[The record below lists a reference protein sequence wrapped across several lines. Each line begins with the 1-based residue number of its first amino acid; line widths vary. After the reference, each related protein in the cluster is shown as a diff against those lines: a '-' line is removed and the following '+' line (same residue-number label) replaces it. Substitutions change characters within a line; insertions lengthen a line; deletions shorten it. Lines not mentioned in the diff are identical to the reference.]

1 MIPPPCTLDQHH
13 PSQFFAKS
21 SGKAECSITCKTER
35 QSRLLSLSRWLAL
48 FVCLLAFSPAGAKP
62 VGKYKNFKVSSYI
75 RAQDLARM
83 EDDKFLKA
91 TWETVSSQV
100 DLDKIYLETHRD
112 AYTVPEKILLKVKK
126 FFLSKGLEVG
136 GGITYTRSE
145 PTDFETYSYARD
157 EERQQVKEI
166 AEYTAKHFDDFI
178 LDDFFFIDLKNDDEI
193 AAKERSG
200 KSWTEYRLR
209 LMADAGRELVV
220 EPAKRVNPKVKVI
233 IKYPNWYDHFH
244 GLGFNLEEEPIYFD
258 GLWTGTETR
267 DPGSAQHLQNYLS
280 YNVVRYFDNIAHGKN
295 GGGWVDA
302 GGIHMSMDRYAE
314 QLHLTMLSKTPEI
327 ILWNYMQLNDVK
339 ISPQM
344 RAPWQDAG
352 GNSFRYDEMVAP
364 FKQGNNTVTPTTMA
378 RFASVTLRQTD
389 ELIGKLGNPIGLAS
403 YKPYHS
409 SGEDFLQNYLGMIGL
424 PMDMYP
430 KWKEGQQQ
438 ILLTQQAA
446 KDPQIVGKIKKQLK
460 QGGDVIITTGLLK
473 AIKEQLG
480 DVCELYCGDLKAIV
494 NDFGWAG
501 KSEREFIIPQVKYF
515 TNDAWEVVSAGRPLN
530 GGVSGY
536 PILLRDT
543 YSKGT
548 LFVLTIPDDFG
559 NLYDYPAGVLNVI
572 RRSMSKDVGAY
583 IEGPSKVA
591 LFPYDNKTLVVENFN
606 DEAVTLR
613 VVINAKVT
621 ALRNLLTGEQLK
633 PAEQPK
639 MPAMFGRN
647 RFFGYAENATVFD
660 LKLAAHSYV
669 GLGYGN

>member
-1 MIPPPCTLDQHH
+1 MMLAAVAVLAVLP
-13 PSQFFAKS
+13 AA
-21 SGKAECSITCKTER
+21 GK
-35 QSRLLSLSRWLAL
+35 
-48 FVCLLAFSPAGAKP
+48 
-62 VGKYKNFKVSSYI
+62 GKYQNFKVSTYI
-75 RAQDLARM
+75 RAQDVARM
-83 EDDKFLKA
+83 ADDKFLNQ

-112 AYTVPEKILLKVKK
+112 AFTVDEKTMTKVKK

-145 PTDFETYSYARD
+145 PTDFETYSYARPV
-157 EERQQVKEI
+157 ERQQVREV
-166 AEYTAKHFDDFI
+166 AEYTAKLFDDFI

-193 AAKERSG
+193 AAKEKSG

-209 LMADAGRELVV
+209 LMADAGRELVL
-220 EPAKRVNPKVKVI
+220 EPAKKVNPKVKVI

-244 GLGFNLEEEPIYFD
+244 GLGFNLEEEPQYFD
-258 GLWTGTETR
+258 GIWTGTETR

-280 YNVVRYFDNIAHGKN
+280 YNVVRYFDNIAPGKN

-327 ILWNYMQLNDVK
+327 MLWNYMQLNDVK
-339 ISPQM
+339 ITPQM
-344 RAPWQDAG
+344 RAKWQDAG
-352 GNSFRYDEMVAP
+352 DNSFRYDEMVAP
-364 FKQGNNTVTPTTMA
+364 YQKAGKTMTPTTMA
-378 RFASVTLRQTD
+378 RFASVTLQQTD
-389 ELIGKLGNPIGLAS
+389 KLMGQLGNPVGLVS

-424 PMDMYP
+424 PMDMHP
-430 KWKEGQQQ
+430 QFLNDRQQ
-438 ILLTQQAA
+438 ILLTEQAA
-446 KDPQIVGKIKKQLK
+446 KDPQIVDKIKAQLK
-460 QGGDVIITTGLLK
+460 KGGDVIITTGLLK
-473 AIKEQLG
+473 AIREKIA

-494 NDFGWAG
+494 NDFGWFG

-515 TNDAWEVVSAGRPLN
+515 TNDAWEVVSAGRPLS

-543 YSKGT
+543 YSKGM

-559 NLYDYPAGVLNVI
+559 NLYDFPAGALNVI
-572 RRSMSKDVGAY
+572 RRAMSKDVGAY

-606 DEAVTLR
+606 DEAVSLR
-613 VVINAKVT
+613 VVINTKVG
-621 ALRNLLTGEQLK
+621 ALRNLLTGEELK
-633 PAEQPK
+633 PAEKTSGQVFP
-639 MPAMFGRN
+639 FRN
-647 RFFGYAENATVFD
+647 RFFGYAEGATVFD

-669 GLGYGN
+669 GLGY

>member
-1 MIPPPCTLDQHH
+1 M
-13 PSQFFAKS
+13 KS
-21 SGKAECSITCKTER
+21 T
-35 QSRLLSLSRWLAL
+35 
-48 FVCLLAFSPAGAKP
+48 LLAVALLLIPAAMHA
-62 VGKYKNFKVSSYI
+62 GKFQHFKVSTYI
-75 RAQDLARM
+75 RAQDVARM
-83 EDDKFLKA
+83 DDEKFLKS
-91 TWETVSSQV
+91 TWETVSTQV

-112 AYTVPEKILLKVKK
+112 AFIVPEKILNKVKK

-136 GGITYTRSE
+136 GGITFTRSE
-145 PTDFETYSYARD
+145 PTDFETYSYARE
-157 EERQQVKEI
+157 EERQLVKKI
-166 AEYTAKHFDDFI
+166 SEYTARFFDDII

-193 AAKERSG
+193 RAKGS
-200 KSWTEYRLR
+200 KSWTDYRLR

-220 EPAKRVNPKVKVI
+220 NPAKAVNPKVKVI

-244 GLGFNLEEEPIYFD
+244 GLGFNLEEEPLYFD

-280 YNVVRYFDNIAHGKN
+280 YNIVRYFDNIAPGRN

-314 QLHLTMLSKTPEI
+314 QLHLTMLSRTPEI
-327 ILWNYMQLNDVK
+327 ILWNYMQLAEVK
-339 ISPQM
+339 ITPQM

-364 FKQGNNTVTPTTMA
+364 FTKDGKTVTPTTMA
-378 RFASVTLRQTD
+378 RFANVTLHQTD
-389 ELIGKLGNPIGLAS
+389 QLVGQLGNPVGLVS

-424 PMDMYP
+424 PMDMHP
-430 KWKEGQQQ
+430 QWKDDRQQ
-438 ILLTQQAA
+438 ILLTEQAA
-446 KDPQIVGKIKKQLK
+446 KDKEIVEKIKGQLRK
-460 QGGDVIITTGLLK
+460 GGDVIITTGLLK
-473 AIKEQLG
+473 AIKDQLA

-494 NDFGWAG
+494 NDFGFSG

-543 YSKGT
+543 YSKGI

-559 NLYDYPAGVLNVI
+559 NLYDYPAGALNII
-572 RRSMSKDVGAY
+572 RRAMSKDVGAY
-583 IEGPSKVA
+583 IEGPSKVS

-606 DEAVTLR
+606 DQAVSVR
-613 VVINAKVT
+613 VVVNSKVGS
-621 ALRNLLTGEQLK
+621 LRNLLTGEQLK
-633 PAEQPK
+633 PASLNAPQGF
-639 MPAMFGRN
+639 FGRN
-647 RFFGYAENATVFD
+647 RFYGYAEGATVFD
-660 LKLAAHSYV
+660 VTLPAHSYI
-669 GLGYGN
+669 GLGY

>member
-1 MIPPPCTLDQHH
+1 MKKLTLITVLAATVWTAV
-13 PSQFFAKS
+13 PMT
-21 SGKAECSITCKTER
+21 GK
-35 QSRLLSLSRWLAL
+35 
-48 FVCLLAFSPAGAKP
+48 
-62 VGKYKNFKVSSYI
+62 GKYKNFKVSTYI
-75 RAQDLARM
+75 RAQDIARM
-83 EDDKFLKA
+83 ADDKFLNE

-112 AYTVPEKILLKVKK
+112 AFTVPEKTMLKVKK

-145 PTDFETYSYARD
+145 PTDFETYSYARPD
-157 EERQQVKEI
+157 ERQAVKEV
-166 AEYTAKHFDDFI
+166 AELTAGLFDDFI

-193 AAKERSG
+193 AAKQRSG
-200 KSWTEYRLR
+200 KSWTDYRLR

-220 EPAKRVNPKVKVI
+220 NPAKKVNPKVKVI

-244 GLGFNLEEEPIYFD
+244 GLGFNLDEEPQYFD

-280 YNVVRYFDNIAHGKN
+280 YNIVRYFDNIAPGKN

-327 ILWNYMQLNDVK
+327 ILWNYMQLYDVK
-339 ISPQM
+339 IQPAMM
-344 RAPWQDAG
+344 RAKWQDDG
-352 GNSFRYDEMVAP
+352 GCSFSYDEMVKP
-364 FKQGNNTVTPTTMA
+364 FTKNGKTITPTTMA
-378 RFASVTLRQTD
+378 RFASVTLQQTD
-389 ELIGKLGNPIGLAS
+389 KLVGMLGRPVGLVS

-424 PMDMYP
+424 PMDMHP
-430 KWKEGQQQ
+430 QWVDGQQQ
-438 ILLTQQAA
+438 ILLTEQAA
-446 KDPQIVGKIKKQLK
+446 KDPQIVEKIKEQLRK
-460 QGGDVIITTGLLK
+460 GGDVIITTGLLK
-473 AIKEQLG
+473 AIREKLA

-494 NDFGWAG
+494 NDFGWQG

-543 YSKGT
+543 YSKGM

-559 NLYDYPAGVLNVI
+559 NLYDYPAGALNII
-572 RRSMSKDVGAY
+572 RRAMSKDVGAY
-583 IEGPSKVA
+583 IEGPAKVA
-591 LFPYDNKTLVVENFN
+591 LFPYDNKTMVVENFN
-606 DEAVTLR
+606 DEAVSLR
-613 VVINAKVT
+613 VVVNTKVPS
-621 ALRNLLTGEQLK
+621 LRNLLTGEQLK
-633 PAEQPK
+633 PADVTPPQG
-639 MPAMFGRN
+639 MFFRN
-647 RFFGYAENATVFD
+647 RFMGYDDNASVFD
-660 LKLAAHSYV
+660 ISLPAHSYI
-669 GLGYGN
+669 GLGY

>member
-1 MIPPPCTLDQHH
+1 MTKMTIHH
-13 PSQFFAKS
+13 LKRIIMAV
-21 SGKAECSITCKTER
+21 TT
-35 QSRLLSLSRWLAL
+35 AL
-48 FVCLLAFSPAGAKP
+48 MAVPASAGH
-62 VGKYKNFKVSSYI
+62 GHYQNFKVSTYI
-75 RAQDLARM
+75 RAQDVARM
-83 EDDKFLKA
+83 DDDAFLKA
-91 TWETVSSQV
+91 TWETVSTQV

-112 AYTVPEKILLKVKK
+112 AFTVPEKTMLKVKK

-157 EERQQVKEI
+157 NERQQVKEV
-166 AEYTAKHFDDFI
+166 AEYTAKLFDDFI

-200 KSWTEYRLR
+200 KSWTDYRLR

-220 EPAKRVNPKVKVI
+220 GPAKKVNPKVKVI
-233 IKYPNWYDHFH
+233 VKYPNWYDHFH
-244 GLGFNLEEEPIYFD
+244 GLGFNLEEEPQYFD
-258 GLWTGTETR
+258 GIWTGTETR
-267 DPGSAQHLQNYLS
+267 DPASAQHLQNYLS
-280 YNVVRYFDNIAHGKN
+280 YNVVRYFDNIAPGKN

-302 GGIHMSMDRYAE
+302 GGINMSMDRYAE

-339 ISPQM
+339 ITPQM

-352 GNSFRYDEMVAP
+352 GNSFRYDEMVKP
-364 FKQGNNTVTPTTMA
+364 FTKNGKTVTPSTMA
-378 RFASVTLRQTD
+378 SFASATLKQTD
-389 ELIGKLGNPIGLAS
+389 KLIGLLGNPIGLAS

-430 KWKEGQQQ
+430 QWQERKQ

-446 KDPQIVGKIKKQLK
+446 KDPQIVEKIKGQLRK
-460 QGGDVIITTGLLK
+460 GGDVIITTGLLK
-473 AIKEQLG
+473 AIRPQLA

-494 NDFGWAG
+494 NDFGWSG

-515 TNDAWEVVSAGRPLN
+515 TNDAWEVVSAGRPLT

-559 NLYDYPAGVLNVI
+559 NLYDFPAGALNII
-572 RRSMSKDVGAY
+572 RRAMSKDTGAY

-606 DEAVTLR
+606 DKAVSLR
-613 VVINAKVT
+613 VVINTKVS
-621 ALRNLLTGEQLK
+621 ALSNLLTGEQLK
-633 PAEQPK
+633 PAEVKPLTGYF
-639 MPAMFGRN
+639 ARN
-647 RFFGYAENATVFD
+647 RFFGYADDATVFD
-660 LKLAAHSYV
+660 LQLPAHSYI
-669 GLGYGN
+669 GLKY

>member
-1 MIPPPCTLDQHH
+1 MTW
-13 PSQFFAKS
+13 
-21 SGKAECSITCKTER
+21 
-35 QSRLLSLSRWLAL
+35 LSVQA
-48 FVCLLAFSPAGAKP
+48 
-62 VGKYKNFKVSSYI
+62 GKYQNFKVSTYI
-75 RAQDLARM
+75 RAQDVAKM

-91 TWETVSSQV
+91 AWETVSSQV

-112 AYTVPEKILLKVKK
+112 AYTVPEKTMLKVKK

-136 GGITYTRSE
+136 GGITFTRSE
-145 PTDFETYSYARD
+145 PTDFETYSYAR
-157 EERQQVKEI
+157 ENERQQVKEI
-166 AEYTAKHFDDFI
+166 SEFTAKLFDDFI

-193 AAKERSG
+193 AAKGS

-220 EPAKRVNPKVKVI
+220 NPAKAVNPKVKVI
-233 IKYPNWYDHFH
+233 VKYPNWYDHFH
-244 GLGFNLEEEPIYFD
+244 GLGFNLEEEPTYFD
-258 GLWTGTETR
+258 GIWTGTETR

-280 YNVVRYFDNIAHGKN
+280 YNVVRYFDNIAPGKN

-339 ISPQM
+339 ISPRM
-344 RAPWQDAG
+344 RAPWQEIG

-364 FKQGNNTVTPTTMA
+364 FTKNGKTITPTTMA
-378 RFASVTLRQTD
+378 RFANEVLHQTD
-389 ELIGKLGNPIGLAS
+389 KLMGQLGKPIGLAS

-430 KWKEGQQQ
+430 QFLTDRQQ

-446 KDPQIVGKIKKQLK
+446 KDPQMVEKIKQQLK
-460 QGGDVIITTGLLK
+460 KGGDVIVTTGLLK
-473 AIKEQLG
+473 AIKDQLA

-494 NDFGWAG
+494 NDFGWFG

-543 YSKGT
+543 YSKGI

-559 NLYDYPAGVLNVI
+559 NLYDYPTGALNVI
-572 RRSMSKDVGAY
+572 RKVMSKDTGAY

-606 DEAVTLR
+606 DEAVSLR
-613 VVINAKVT
+613 VVVNNKVN
-621 ALRNLLTGEQLK
+621 ALRNLLTGEQLQ
-633 PAEQPK
+633 PAQITQPQG
-639 MPAMFGRN
+639 MFFRS
-647 RFFGYAENATVFD
+647 RFFGYDDTQTVFD
-660 LKLAAHSYV
+660 LQLPAHSYI
-669 GLGYGN
+669 GLAY

>member
-1 MIPPPCTLDQHH
+1 MMLAAVAVLAVLP
-13 PSQFFAKS
+13 AA
-21 SGKAECSITCKTER
+21 GK
-35 QSRLLSLSRWLAL
+35 
-48 FVCLLAFSPAGAKP
+48 
-62 VGKYKNFKVSSYI
+62 GKYQNFKVSTYI
-75 RAQDLARM
+75 RAQDVARM
-83 EDDKFLKA
+83 ADDKFLNQ

-112 AYTVPEKILLKVKK
+112 AFTVDEKTMTKVKK

-145 PTDFETYSYARD
+145 PTDFETYSYARPV
-157 EERQQVKEI
+157 ERQQVREV
-166 AEYTAKHFDDFI
+166 AEYTAKLFDDFI

-193 AAKERSG
+193 AAKEKSG

-209 LMADAGRELVV
+209 LMADAGRELVL
-220 EPAKRVNPKVKVI
+220 EPAKKVNPKVKVI

-244 GLGFNLEEEPIYFD
+244 GLGFNLEEEPQYFD
-258 GLWTGTETR
+258 GIWTGTETR

-280 YNVVRYFDNIAHGKN
+280 YNVVRYFDNIAPGKN

-339 ISPQM
+339 ITPKM
-344 RAPWQDAG
+344 RAKWQDAG
-352 GNSFRYDEMVAP
+352 DSSFRYDEMVAP
-364 FKQGNNTVTPTTMA
+364 YQKAGKTMTPTTMA
-378 RFASVTLRQTD
+378 RFASVTLQQTD
-389 ELIGKLGNPIGLAS
+389 KLMGQLGNPVGLVS

-424 PMDMYP
+424 PMDMHP
-430 KWKEGQQQ
+430 QFLNDRQQ
-438 ILLTQQAA
+438 ILLTEQAA
-446 KDPQIVGKIKKQLK
+446 KDPQIVDKIKAQLK
-460 QGGDVIITTGLLK
+460 KGGDVIITTGLLK
-473 AIKEQLG
+473 AIREKIA

-494 NDFGWAG
+494 NDFGWFG

-515 TNDAWEVVSAGRPLN
+515 TNDAWEVVSAGRPLS

-543 YSKGT
+543 YSKGI

-559 NLYDYPAGVLNVI
+559 NLYDFPAGALNVI
-572 RRSMSKDVGAY
+572 RRAMSKDVGAY

-606 DEAVTLR
+606 DEAVSLR
-613 VVINAKVT
+613 VVINTKVS
-621 ALRNLLTGEQLK
+621 ALRNLLTGEELK
-633 PAEQPK
+633 PAEKTSGQVFP
-639 MPAMFGRN
+639 FRN
-647 RFFGYAENATVFD
+647 RFFGYAEGATVFD

-669 GLGYGN
+669 GLGY

>member
-1 MIPPPCTLDQHH
+1 MKMKCFTKIVLAAMATLAVLPAQ
-13 PSQFFAKS
+13 AKS
-21 SGKAECSITCKTER
+21 KAM
-35 QSRLLSLSRWLAL
+35 
-48 FVCLLAFSPAGAKP
+48 F
-62 VGKYKNFKVSSYI
+62 KNFKVSTYI
-75 RAQDLARM
+75 RAQDIARM
-83 EDDKFLKA
+83 DDDKFLKD

-112 AYTVPEKILLKVKK
+112 AFIVPEKTLLKVKK
-126 FFLSKGLEVG
+126 FFLQKGLEVG

-145 PTDFETYSYARD
+145 PTDFETYSYTR
-157 EERQQVKEI
+157 ENERQQVKEI

-193 AAKERSG
+193 AAKEKSG

-220 EPAKRVNPKVKVI
+220 NPAKAVNPKVKVI

-244 GLGFNLEEEPIYFD
+244 GLGFNLEEEPLYFD

-280 YNVVRYFDNIAHGKN
+280 YNIVRYFDNIAPGKN

-339 ISPQM
+339 ITPNM

-364 FKQGNNTVTPTTMA
+364 FTKEKGGRAIQPTTMA
-378 RFASVTLRQTD
+378 RFANVTLHQTD
-389 ELIGKLGNPIGLAS
+389 ELIGQLGNPIGLAS

-430 KWKEGQQQ
+430 QWQERQQ

-446 KDPQIVGKIKKQLK
+446 KDPQIVEKIKGQLK
-460 QGGDVIITTGLLK
+460 KGGDVIITTGLLK
-473 AIKEQLG
+473 AIKEQLA

-494 NDFGWAG
+494 NDFGWFG

-543 YSKGT
+543 YSKGM

-559 NLYDYPAGVLNVI
+559 NLYDYPAGALNVI
-572 RRSMSKDVGAY
+572 RRAMSKDVGAY

-591 LFPYDNKTLVVENFN
+591 LFPYDNKTLVIENFN

-613 VVINAKVT
+613 VVINQEVSS
-621 ALRNLLTGEQLK
+621 LRNLMTGDQLK
-633 PAEQPK
+633 PATLPQTRP
-639 MPAMFGRN
+639 MWGRN
-647 RFFGYAENATVFD
+647 LFFGYPDGATVFD
-660 LKLAAHSYV
+660 LQLPAHSYI
-669 GLGYGN
+669 GLGY

>member
-1 MIPPPCTLDQHH
+1 MMLAAVAVLAVLP
-13 PSQFFAKS
+13 AA
-21 SGKAECSITCKTER
+21 GK
-35 QSRLLSLSRWLAL
+35 
-48 FVCLLAFSPAGAKP
+48 
-62 VGKYKNFKVSSYI
+62 GKYQNFKVSTYI
-75 RAQDLARM
+75 RAQDVARM
-83 EDDKFLKA
+83 ADDKFLNQ

-112 AYTVPEKILLKVKK
+112 AFTVDEKTMTKVKK

-145 PTDFETYSYARD
+145 PTDFETYSYARPV
-157 EERQQVKEI
+157 ERQQVREV
-166 AEYTAKHFDDFI
+166 AEYTAKLFDDFI
-178 LDDFFFIDLKNDDEI
+178 LDDFFFIDLKNEDEI
-193 AAKERSG
+193 AAKEKSG

-209 LMADAGRELVV
+209 LMADAGRELVL
-220 EPAKRVNPKVKVI
+220 EPAKKVNPKVKVI

-244 GLGFNLEEEPIYFD
+244 GLGFNLEEEPQYFD
-258 GLWTGTETR
+258 GIWTGTETR

-280 YNVVRYFDNIAHGKN
+280 YNVVRYFDNIAPGKN

-339 ISPQM
+339 ITPQM
-344 RAPWQDAG
+344 RAKWQDAG
-352 GNSFRYDEMVAP
+352 GNSFCYDEMVAP
-364 FKQGNNTVTPTTMA
+364 YQKAGKTMTPTTMA
-378 RFASVTLRQTD
+378 RFACVTLQQTD
-389 ELIGKLGNPIGLAS
+389 KLVGQLGNPVGLVS

-424 PMDMYP
+424 PMDMHP
-430 KWKEGQQQ
+430 QFLNDRQQ
-438 ILLTQQAA
+438 ILLTEQAA
-446 KDPQIVGKIKKQLK
+446 KDPQIVDKIKAQLRK
-460 QGGDVIITTGLLK
+460 GGDVIITTGLLK
-473 AIKEQLG
+473 AIREKIA

-494 NDFGWAG
+494 NDFGWFG

-515 TNDAWEVVSAGRPLN
+515 TNDAWEVVSAGRPLS

-543 YSKGT
+543 YSKGI

-559 NLYDYPAGVLNVI
+559 NLYDFPAGALNVI
-572 RRSMSKDVGAY
+572 RRAMSKDVGAY

-606 DEAVTLR
+606 DEAVSLR
-613 VVINAKVT
+613 VVINTKVS
-621 ALRNLLTGEQLK
+621 ALRNLLTGEELK
-633 PAEQPK
+633 PAEKTSGQVFP
-639 MPAMFGRN
+639 FRN
-647 RFFGYAENATVFD
+647 RFFGYAEGATVFD

-669 GLGYGN
+669 GLGY

>member
-1 MIPPPCTLDQHH
+1 MSIRRNLLILVVVLTILP
-13 PSQFFAKS
+13 AM
-21 SGKAECSITCKTER
+21 GK
-35 QSRLLSLSRWLAL
+35 
-48 FVCLLAFSPAGAKP
+48 
-62 VGKYKNFKVSSYI
+62 GKYQNFKVSTYI
-75 RAQDLARM
+75 RAQDVARM
-83 EDDKFLKA
+83 ADEKFLNE

-112 AYTVPEKILLKVKK
+112 AFTVDEKTMLKVKK

-145 PTDFETYSYARD
+145 PTDFETYSYAR
-157 EERQQVKEI
+157 ENERQQVKEV
-166 AEYTAKHFDDFI
+166 AEYTARLFDDFI

-193 AAKERSG
+193 AAKEKSG
-200 KSWTEYRLR
+200 KSWTDYRLR

-220 EPAKRVNPKVKVI
+220 DPAKKVNPKVKVI
-233 IKYPNWYDHFH
+233 IKYPNCYDHFH
-244 GLGFNLEEEPIYFD
+244 GLGFNLEEEPVYFD

-280 YNVVRYFDNIAHGKN
+280 YNIVRYFDNIAPGKN

-339 ISPQM
+339 ITPQM
-344 RAPWQDAG
+344 CATWQVFG
-352 GNSFRYDEMVAP
+352 GNSFSYKEAVAP
-364 FKQGNNTVTPTTMA
+364 FTKNGKTITPTTMA
-378 RFASVTLRQTD
+378 RFASVTLQQTD
-389 ELIGKLGNPIGLAS
+389 QLIGKLGNPVGLVS

-424 PMDMYP
+424 PMDMHP
-430 KWKEGQQQ
+430 QFLNDRQQ
-438 ILLTQQAA
+438 ILLTEQAA
-446 KDPQIVGKIKKQLK
+446 KDPQIVEKIKQQLK
-460 QGGDVIITTGLLK
+460 RGGDVIITTGLLK
-473 AIKEQLG
+473 AIREKIA
-480 DVCELYCGDLKAIV
+480 DICELYCGDLKAIV
-494 NDFGWAG
+494 NDFGYLG

-543 YSKGT
+543 YSKGM

-559 NLYDYPAGVLNVI
+559 NLYDYPAAALNVI
-572 RRSMSKDVGAY
+572 RRAMSKDVGAY

-591 LFPYDNKTLVVENFN
+591 LFPYDNQTLVVENFN
-606 DEAVTLR
+606 DEAVSLK
-613 VVINAKVT
+613 VVINSSVPQ
-621 ALRNLLTGEQLK
+621 LRNLLTGELLK
-633 PAEQPK
+633 PAKPSNGSA
-639 MPAMFGRN
+639 MPFRN
-647 RFFGYAENATVFD
+647 RFFGYAEGATVFD

-669 GLGYGN
+669 GLGY

>member
-1 MIPPPCTLDQHH
+1 M
-13 PSQFFAKS
+13 
-21 SGKAECSITCKTER
+21 KTNNR
-35 QSRLLSLSRWLAL
+35 FRSL
-48 FVCLLAFSPAGAKP
+48 LLAAVAILTMLPANAIKSRT
-62 VGKYKNFKVSSYI
+62 KYQNFKVSTYI
-75 RAQDLARM
+75 RAQDVARM
-83 EDDKFLKA
+83 ADDKFLNE
-91 TWETVSSQV
+91 TWENVSSQV

-112 AYTVPEKILLKVKK
+112 AFTVDEKTMLKVKK
-126 FFLSKGLEVG
+126 FFLSKGLQVG

-145 PTDFETYSYARD
+145 PTDFETYSYAR
-157 EERQQVKEI
+157 ENERQQVKEV
-166 AEYTAKHFDDFI
+166 AEYTAKLFDDFI

-193 AAKERSG
+193 AAKGS

-220 EPAKRVNPKVKVI
+220 DPAKKVNPKVKVI
-233 IKYPNWYDHFH
+233 VKYPNWYDHFH
-244 GLGFNLEEEPIYFD
+244 GLGFNLEEEPAYFD
-258 GLWTGTETR
+258 GIWTGTETR

-280 YNVVRYFDNIAHGKN
+280 YNVVRYFDNIAPGKN

-339 ISPQM
+339 ITPQQ
-344 RAPWQDAG
+344 RAKWQEAG
-352 GNSFRYDEMVAP
+352 VSFNYDEMVAP
-364 FKQGNNTVTPTTMA
+364 FIKNGKTITPTTMA
-378 RFASVTLRQTD
+378 RYANVTLHQTD
-389 ELIGKLGNPIGLAS
+389 KLISELGNPIGLAS

-424 PMDMYP
+424 PMDMHP
-430 KWKEGQQQ
+430 QFLSDKQQ
-438 ILLTQQAA
+438 ILLTEQAA
-446 KDPQIVGKIKKQLK
+446 KDPQIVEKIKTQLK
-460 QGGDVIITTGLLK
+460 KGGDVIITTGLLK
-473 AIKEQLG
+473 AIREPLA

-494 NDFGWAG
+494 NDFGWSG

-559 NLYDYPAGVLNVI
+559 NLYDYPAGALNII
-572 RRSMSKDVGAY
+572 RRAMSKDVGAY

-591 LFPYDNKTLVVENFN
+591 LFPYDNKTMVVENFN
-606 DEAVTLR
+606 DEAVNIR
-613 VVINAKVT
+613 VVVEAQVG

-633 PAEQPK
+633 PAEKPK
-639 MPAMFGRN
+639 AQMMFFSP
-647 RFFGYAENATVFD
+647 RFFGYPEGATVFD
-660 LKLAAHSYV
+660 VKLPAHSYI
-669 GLGYGN
+669 GLGY